1 LHEQPCVRAQ
11 PLLLAC
17 RGRVF
22 LHAFSARVLM
32 NFHMNG
38 ILRSR
43 RHIMSPLHMLIKAA
57 FLDWNADH

>member
-1 LHEQPCVRAQ
+1 MRAQ

-32 NFHMNG
+32 NFHIAQMT
-38 ILRSR
+38 L
-43 RHIMSPLHMLIKAA
+43 
-57 FLDWNADH
+57 ADGQTAKK